1 MTAEAAAPAHDAR
14 PNYRRADDLDDALR
28 LRSLGGWTPL
38 AGGTDFY
45 PARVGRVV
53 RESLLDL
60 GEVEALRGIAHAV
73 DPQGEP
79 VLRIGA
85 MTPWS
90 AIVRASPGDAFAALQ
105 QAAREIGG
113 VQVQNRAT
121 VGGNL
126 CNASPAADGV
136 AALLALDARLELA
149 SVRGRR
155 RLAVDEFVLGVR
167 RTALAP
173 DELLVAIELPLRSRG
188 ARSAFLKLGHRRSL
202 VISIAMVAVA
212 VEFDANDRLAHCAI
226 AVGACAPVAV
236 RLRALESRL
245 LGAARPALV
254 QRFDA
259 SLGDETLAPL
269 QPIDDVRASARYRRR
284 AAIELAR
291 RLVAEFAAPGAL
303 EPHAG
308 RGATR

>member
-1 MTAEAAAPAHDAR
+1 MTPEAAPVRGAPAR
-14 PNYRRADDLDDALR
+14 YRRAGDLDDALR
-28 LRSLGGWTPL
+28 LLAQGGWTPL

-45 PARVGRVV
+45 PARVGRPV

-60 GEVEALRGIAHAV
+60 GAIESLRGIARASDAAHRA
-73 DPQGEP
+73 

-85 MTPWS
+85 TTSWS
-90 AIVRASPGDAFAALQ
+90 SIARAALDARLLALQ
-105 QAAREIGG
+105 LAAREIGG
-113 VQVQNRAT
+113 IQVQNRAT

-149 SVRGRR
+149 SLRGTR

-173 DELLVAIELPLRSRG
+173 DELLVAIEIPSGSAR
-188 ARSAFLKLGHRRSL
+188 ARSGFLKLGHRRSL

-212 VEFDANDRLAHCAI
+212 VDFDAGDRLAQCAI
-226 AVGACAPVAV
+226 AVGACAPTAV
-236 RLRALESRL
+236 RLRALESQL
-245 LGAARPALV
+245 LGAQRAAIV
-254 QRFDA
+254 QRFDEA
-259 SLGDETLAPL
+259 ACGDALAPL
-269 QPIDDVRASARYRRR
+269 QPIDDVRATGAYRRQ

-291 RLVAEFAAPGAL
+291 RLLSELAGERSHGRAER
-303 EPHAG
+303 AG
-308 RGATR
+308 E